1 MSSLY
6 FIAVI
11 PPDPIKST
19 IEKIKLEFSQKYTA
33 VHALKSPPH
42 ITLKPPFSMY
52 KNELGDIC
60 KTLDAVASQETSF
73 EITAFRF
80 NAFSPKVIY
89 IDFRKSHSL
98 DALQK
103 RLTKMSDNL
112 KKHRFTPHMTIA
124 FRDLSAA
131 LFYKA
136 WKEYE
141 NKEIGFSFKVDRL
154 YLLKHVG
161 KKWQIQRE
169 FQFAN

>member
-6 FIAVI
+6 FVAII
-11 PPDPIKST
+11 PPEPIKSG
-19 IEKIKLEFSQKYTA
+19 IEKIKLEFSQKYKA

-52 KNELGDIC
+52 KNELNDIC
-60 KTLDAVASQETSF
+60 ETLEVVACQGTSF

-80 NAFSPKVIY
+80 NAFAPKVIY

-103 RLTKMSDNL
+103 KVTKMLDNL

-131 LFYKA
+131 LFYKV

-141 NKEIGFSFKVDRL
+141 NKEIRFSFIVDRL
-154 YLLKHVG
+154 YLLKHDG